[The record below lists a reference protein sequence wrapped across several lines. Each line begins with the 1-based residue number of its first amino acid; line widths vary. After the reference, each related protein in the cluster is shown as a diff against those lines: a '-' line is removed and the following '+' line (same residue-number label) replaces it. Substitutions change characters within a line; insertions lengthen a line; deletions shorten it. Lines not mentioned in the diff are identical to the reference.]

1 MDPTNKVIVTPKP
14 ATAGTSYNRPS
25 KRPVGSH
32 ELASPA
38 IKPET
43 PSDEKGIAILP
54 ITRLKKRANH
64 S

>member
-1 MDPTNKVIVTPKP
+1 MNPTDKVIVTPKP
-14 ATAGTSYNRPS
+14 VVAGTDRNRLS
-25 KRPVGSH
+25 KRPASSH
-32 ELASPA
+32 ELAFPA
-38 IKPET
+38 IKSET